1 MTQSL
6 LSTVDNPFDPFE
18 QFDEWFLYDN
28 EYGYNSCSKLARVT
42 VMNDAMTEY
51 EKIMATEQAIDTI
64 IQYDFT
70 GLFIKV
76 SKALEEQEE
85 QEENV

>member
-6 LSTVDNPFDPFE
+6 LSTIDNPFDPFE

-28 EYGYNSCSKLARVT
+28 EFGYNSCSKLARV
-42 VMNDAMTEY
+42 VQINDTMTEH
-51 EKIMATEQAIDTI
+51 EKTLATEQAIDTI
-64 IQYDFT
+64 IQYDIT
-70 GLFIKV
+70 GVFIKV
-76 SKALEEQEE
+76 TKSLEEQEE